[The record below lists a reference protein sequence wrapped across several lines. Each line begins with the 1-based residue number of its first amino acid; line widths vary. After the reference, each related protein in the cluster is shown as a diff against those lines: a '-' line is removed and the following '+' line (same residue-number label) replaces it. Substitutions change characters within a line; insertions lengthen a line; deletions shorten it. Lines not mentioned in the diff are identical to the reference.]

1 MNGIRFAATVMAIL
15 GLSLP
20 AMASDP
26 VGIYALVDKV
36 VLEPNDAAP
45 ERIQIWGAFS
55 LATGRG
61 EIYESPV
68 RGYMYYELNKN
79 EPDASRKEFADLKRV
94 AGTSQ
99 CVGFG
104 GRYIPTC
111 RIRKPEEK
119 PASPDAY
126 PIGFGMQKMRV
137 DTSNP
142 AVKELLALRRS

>member
-1 MNGIRFAATVMAIL
+1 MTETKSNQLGGLFMNGIRFAVSVLAIL
-15 GLSLP
+15 ALSLP
-20 AMASDP
+20 ATASDP

-36 VLEPNDAAP
+36 VLEPNEAAP

-61 EIYESPV
+61 ETYESPV

-79 EPDASRKEFADLKRV
+79 QPDASKREFADLKRI

-104 GRYIPTC
+104 G
-111 RIRKPEEK
+111 
-119 PASPDAY
+119 
-126 PIGFGMQKMRV
+126 
-137 DTSNP
+137 
-142 AVKELLALRRS
+142 